1 MWLLYTSVPALLK
14 YTRTVYYIDN
24 LEIARLTPDSI
35 EFFNIDKEPDVYKR
49 QLYDYI
55 CAIEL
60 VPSEEESY
68 DLCLQCQRLFN
79 GSGDEIGLWA

>member
-1 MWLLYTSVPALLK
+1 MLLNCFF
-14 YTRTVYYIDN
+14 YIVSAKGKIHKKENDN
-24 LEIARLTPDSI
+24 K
-35 EFFNIDKEPDVYKR
+35 NICP
-49 QLYDYI
+49 LYDYI